1 VRNQGDGEGLVQ
13 LIDRVVDQNLR
24 VVEHDDPVGQTL
36 DVREIVRR
44 EHDGGPGIAQ
54 GLDGGFEELPAS
66 EGVEPARGLIKE
78 QQLGFVAQR
87 AQQSNLTRLSFG
99 ERLDASARSETET
112 SDELLCHFLVPRR
125 KEMAVEL
132 HHLTNLEE
140 GRQDLVFGD
149 ETHSTLDLDGLPV
162 WVETEN
168 LDHSLLLVEHPHG
181 DVDESGLAGSVAAE
195 EPDYFSGFNAEVHT
209 VEDGNA
215 GLERSVNSV
224 EGEDVHFSPPFR
236 RFREGRERPE
246 SLHQM

>member
-1 VRNQGDGEGLVQ
+1 
-13 LIDRVVDQNLR
+13 
-24 VVEHDDPVGQTL
+24 
-36 DVREIVRR
+36 
-44 EHDGGPGIAQ
+44 
-54 GLDGGFEELPAS
+54 
-66 EGVEPARGLIKE
+66 
-78 QQLGFVAQR
+78 VAQR